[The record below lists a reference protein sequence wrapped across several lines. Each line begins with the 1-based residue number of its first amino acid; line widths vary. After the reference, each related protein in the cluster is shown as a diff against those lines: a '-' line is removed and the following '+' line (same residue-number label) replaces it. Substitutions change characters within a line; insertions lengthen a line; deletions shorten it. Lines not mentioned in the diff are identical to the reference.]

1 MRVSRYAS
9 SSVSKSEKSIE
20 RSIPLH
26 PPAFARVNI
35 LSSPYHE
42 SERVERSI
50 GDKSITNESIM
61 NYESVSFCDMRPY
74 SMSVSFFSEKSKNS
88 LSFLTSYPIF
98 CESYT
103 FLVDDTFYSGF
114 IVTESRI
121 STLELEKYYL
131 SQASLSEPIEYDI
144 VASLPGKY
152 HIFGCIWEVWKGW
165 EDLLIEFSED
175 LIARSFED
183 GFTEILMF
191 EEREYTHQCH
201 PEHESEECTDDECS
215 EIHRNSAEKKYI
227 VHSIVD
233 FLCTQTLY
241 LVLLFLLFP

>member
-26 PPAFARVNI
+26 PPAFARANI

-50 GDKSITNESIM
+50 GDRSITNESIM
-61 NYESVSFCDMRPY
+61 NYESVSFCDVRPY
-74 SMSVSFFSEKSKNS
+74 SMSVPFFSEKSKNS

-103 FLVDDTFYSGF
+103 FLVDDTFYSSF
-114 IVTESRI
+114 IMTESRI

-131 SQASLSEPIEYDI
+131 AKASLSEPIEYDI
-144 VASLPGKY
+144 VASFPGKY
-152 HIFGCIWEVWKGW
+152 HIFGCIRKVWKCG
-165 EDLLIEFSED
+165 EDLLIELSED

-183 GFTEILMF
+183 RFAKILMF
-191 EEREYTHQCH
+191 EEREYTHERH
-201 PEHESEECTDDECS
+201 PEHEPEECTDDESS
-215 EIHRNSAEKKYI
+215 EIHGRGR
-227 VHSIVD
+227 
-233 FLCTQTLY
+233 L
-241 LVLLFLLFP
+241 